1 MDVFVFQLV
10 RRLDIIG
17 IGDDTLDRADHDAGG
32 LRVII
37 YALTASIGVYDV
49 YRLILKNRFIRAFLA
64 ARVATDTFFCNQQ

>member
-17 IGDDTLDRADHDAGG
+17 IGDDTLDGTNHDASG

-37 YALTASIGVYDV
+37 YALATSIGVYDV

-64 ARVATDTFFCNQQ
+64 SRVATDAFFCNQQ

>member
-17 IGDDTLDRADHDAGG
+17 IGDDTLDGTNHDASG

-37 YALTASIGVYDV
+37 YALTASIGIYDV
-49 YRLILKNRFIRAFLA
+49 YRLILKNSFIRAFLA
-64 ARVATDTFFCNQQ
+64 ASVATDAFFCNQQ

>member
-17 IGDDTLDRADHDAGG
+17 IGDDTLDRADHDASG

-37 YALTASIGVYDV
+37 YALAASIGIYDV
-49 YRLILKNRFIRAFLA
+49 YRLILKNSFIRALLA
-64 ARVATDTFFCNQQ
+64 ARVATNAFFCNQQ

>member
-17 IGDDTLDRADHDAGG
+17 IGDDTLDWADYYASG
-32 LRVII
+32 LGVII

-49 YRLILKNRFIRAFLA
+49 YRLLLKNRFIRALLA
-64 ARVATDTFFCNQQ
+64 ARVATDAFFCNQQ

>member
-17 IGDDTLDRADHDAGG
+17 IGDDTLDRANHDASR

-37 YALTASIGVYDV
+37 YALAASIGVYDIN
-49 YRLILKNRFIRAFLA
+49 RIILKNRFIRALLA
-64 ARVATDTFFCNQQ
+64 TRVATYAFFRNQ